1 MKKYKKK
8 KIKEKLNILL
18 LCYKKNSNKSFEKG
32 TIDYKNLPILRHFI
46 TTEGKILS
54 RKLTGLTAKQQ
65 RKIACAIKTSRVV
78 GLLPF
83 INQ

>member
-8 KIKEKLNILL
+8 KIKEKLNFSLVY
-18 LCYKKNSNKSFEKG
+18 YKKNSNNSFEKG

-65 RKIACAIKTSRVV
+65 RKIAYAIKTSRVV